1 MKNRKKTFEIALLG
15 LLLALEFVFAYVK
28 IPMASGLC
36 ITFNMVPVAIAA
48 IAMGISGGTIVGGIF
63 GLLSFSTCFGWFG
76 GDAFGALLLNMNPF
90 YTFVLCVVTRV
101 MVGALAAAIH
111 KLISKWVDV
120 RICYMITG
128 LLTALLNT
136 ILFMSALVLLFGNT
150 AEVQG
155 MVGGKSFLLFIVTS
169 VGINSVIEIVIST
182 VLTGA
187 VGTALKKAKLI

>member
-1 MKNRKKTFEIALLG
+1 MKNRKKTFEITLLG

-48 IAMGISGGTIVGGIF
+48 IAMGIGGGAIVGGIF

-76 GDAFGALLLNMNPF
+76 GDAFGALLLNMNLF

-101 MVGALAAAIH
+101 LVGALAAAIH

-169 VGINSVIEIVIST
+169 VGVNSVIEIVIST

>member
-48 IAMGISGGTIVGGIF
+48 IAMGISGGAIVGGIF

-111 KLISKWVDV
+111 KLPTWPECVSKC
-120 RICYMITG
+120 I
-128 LLTALLNT
+128 
-136 ILFMSALVLLFGNT
+136 
-150 AEVQG
+150 
-155 MVGGKSFLLFIVTS
+155 FLHL
-169 VGINSVIEIVIST
+169 EIHSNPYEE
-182 VLTGA
+182 
-187 VGTALKKAKLI
+187 KKKRWRKR

>member
-1 MKNRKKTFEIALLG
+1 MKNRKKTFEITLLG

-48 IAMGISGGTIVGGIF
+48 IAMGIGGGAIVGGIF

-76 GDAFGALLLNMNPF
+76 GDAFGALLLNMNLF
-90 YTFVLCVVTRV
+90 YTFVLCVITRV
-101 MVGALAAAIH
+101 LVGALAAAIH

-169 VGINSVIEIVIST
+169 VGVNSVIEIVIST

>member
-48 IAMGISGGTIVGGIF
+48 IAMGISGGAIVGGIF

-187 VGTALKKAKLI
+187 VGTALKKATLI

>member
-48 IAMGISGGTIVGGIF
+48 IAMGISGGAIVGGIF

-90 YTFVLCVVTRV
+90 FTFVLCVVTRV

>member
-48 IAMGISGGTIVGGIF
+48 IAMGISGGAIVGGIF

>member
-36 ITFNMVPVAIAA
+36 FTFYMVPVAIAA
-48 IAMGISGGTIVGGIF
+48 FAMGIRGGAIVGGIF

-128 LLTALLNT
+128 FLTALLNT

>member
-48 IAMGISGGTIVGGIF
+48 IAMGISGGAIVGGIF

-136 ILFMSALVLLFGNT
+136 ILFMSALVLLFGITGILTPMNVLLY
-150 AEVQG
+150 ELIW
-155 MVGGKSFLLFIVTS
+155 MVPGLLITEWTRS
-169 VGINSVIEIVIST
+169 I
-182 VLTGA
+182 
-187 VGTALKKAKLI
+187 

>member
-1 MKNRKKTFEIALLG
+1 
-15 LLLALEFVFAYVK
+15 
-28 IPMASGLC
+28 
-36 ITFNMVPVAIAA
+36 
-48 IAMGISGGTIVGGIF
+48 SGGAIVGGIF